1 MSIDNRSSAY
11 HGLSICIITKD
22 QSDKLEKCLSALRD
36 NLISHIPSTPIEVV
50 VVDTGSSDDS
60 KEIALKYT
68 NALYDFPWINDF
80 AAAKNAA
87 VSHASNDL
95 VLILDTD
102 EYIEPF
108 TSTSFFSETISH
120 MSESPFSVGRIERI
134 NRYTNPDGHATEYRE
149 WINRLFDR
157 RYFHYEGRIHEQ
169 LVTISDSDVT
179 YSTWKTP
186 FIILHD
192 GYDLSPEKMKEKA
205 ERDASL
211 LRISLAE
218 TPDDPY
224 LWYQL
229 GKSCFAAE
237 DYISAEEAFM
247 KGISLSPASNL
258 EYVEDLL
265 ETTGY
270 TLLKI
275 NKAPEALQLLA
286 PYNDKNPFLSSAD
299 FQFLFATILMN
310 CGRFEDA
317 IDTFVF
323 CTTLPA
329 SRTTGTNSFM
339 AWYNAGVILEIA
351 GLPSEAAEYYKKS
364 GDYTP
369 AVEGLKR
376 LSDGNSTN
384 GFHPVSS

>member
-1 MSIDNRSSAY
+1 MNTYNHQSEIC
-11 HGLSICIITKD
+11 GLSICIITRD
-22 QSDKLEKCLSALRD
+22 QADKLEKCLKAIHD
-36 NLISHIPSTPIEVV
+36 NLIPILPENTLEIVI
-50 VVDTGSSDDS
+50 VDTGSTDNS
-60 KEIALKYT
+60 KDTSLKYT
-68 NALYDFPWINDF
+68 SALYDFPWINDF

-108 TSTSFFSETISH
+108 TSTTFFSEVLSH
-120 MSESPFSVGRIERI
+120 MSEAPCSVGRIERI
-134 NRYTNPDGHATEYRE
+134 NHYTNPDGHATEYRE

-169 LVTISDSDVT
+169 LVTVSDSDVT

-186 FIILHD
+186 FKILHD

-237 DYISAEEAFM
+237 NYISAEEAFM
-247 KGISLSPASNL
+247 KGISLSPAPNL

-265 ETTGY
+265 ETAGY

-286 PYNDKNPFLSSAD
+286 PYNDQEPFHSSAD

-317 IDTFVF
+317 IDNFVF

-351 GLPSEAAEYYKKS
+351 GLPAEAAEYYKKA
-364 GDYTP
+364 GDYIP